1 MTILTFLHLHVFSF
15 NKVRFFPLVLLFF
28 FFNSISISFSQVV
41 PNNEKYLQE
50 KILNESINIIY
61 SPYYRDI
68 IPEIKEKLSS
78 LTKLFE
84 KERFTKQ
91 FCISA
96 QSHHLLKGVHQTLP
110 TSVFLISAFYFLH
123 LQLTAQIG
131 KVMRA
136 KAKVRARKNSTF
148 HVFSLTILG
157 KDSPARHHCAR
168 RKPSF

>member
-84 KERFTKQ
+84 KDFNWKLDEEVSFILASPSNQ
-91 FCISA
+91 ISNGYA
-96 QSHHLLKGVHQTLP
+96 TPYPYLKT
-110 TSVFLISAFYFLH
+110 
-123 LQLTAQIG
+123 
-131 KVMRA
+131 
-136 KAKVRARKNSTF
+136 
-148 HVFSLTILG
+148 
-157 KDSPARHHCAR
+157 
-168 RKPSF
+168 